1 MGFQILITEETIR
14 HLLGIAKEDIAL
26 VSLKY
31 SNRARRLIFRPSIGK
46 GLEIVLPKSHNEKQV
61 LQILGQYKSRMEEQ
75 IQAIKNARMALR
87 PTSVTLPATA
97 ASWQIVY
104 GQHEH
109 HAADRI
115 VETPSTLYIPQKADT
130 VFGVPEILQRWLQ
143 GKAIQYLPNR
153 LSYVSVALK
162 SPYKSL
168 RIKHQKTRWGSC
180 SIKGNINLNRN
191 LMLMPFELMDYVL
204 HHELVHLKI
213 LNHSPK
219 FWKEV
224 SRVFPAYKETLS
236 QLKQWE
242 TTSIPEWATI

>member
-1 MGFQILITEETIR
+1 MGFQILITEDTVQ
-14 HLLGIAKEDIAL
+14 HLLGIVKDDTAL

-31 SNRARRLIFRPSIGK
+31 SNRARRLIFRPSIRK
-46 GLEIVLPKSHNEKQV
+46 GLEIVLPNSHDDKQV
-61 LQILGQYKSRMEEQ
+61 LQILVQYKSRMNEQ
-75 IQAIKNARMALR
+75 IQEIKNTRMELR
-87 PTSVTLPATA
+87 PTSVTLPPTGE
-97 ASWQIVY
+97 SWQIAY

-109 HAADRI
+109 HNADLI
-115 VETPSTLYIPQKADT
+115 VERPSTLYIPTKADT
-130 VFGVPEILQRWLQ
+130 VFGVPEILQRWLHD
-143 GKAIQYLPNR
+143 KAIEYLPTR
-153 LSYVSVALK
+153 LRDVSATLK

-204 HHELVHLKI
+204 HHELVHLKT

-219 FWKEV
+219 FWKELAQ
-224 SRVFPAYKETLS
+224 VFPHYKDTLS

-242 TTSIPEWATI
+242 TASIPTWALV